1 MAEPLSLLVPPPA
14 ALPAPVRALQ
24 TTRRG
29 GVSPA
34 PWDTLNLALH
44 TGDERARVAANRQR
58 LEQELGLA
66 QAVDWPRQVHG
77 TQVVRAEDLQAAQA
91 QGMTL
96 EADAVVTDRPGV
108 VCAVQTADCLP
119 VVMATAD
126 GRAVGVAHAGWRGL
140 VGGVLEATLEAL
152 HAGRPDAPVQAWMGA
167 SIGPGAFEVG
177 PEVRAAF
184 LEQDPGAGAAFVAAG
199 AGRLLA
205 DLYQLARRRLE
216 RAGVRRVAG
225 GGRCTFRE
233 AEHFF
238 SYRRDG
244 ETGRMGTLVWIEP
257 LQGDAD

>member
-1 MAEPLSLLVPPPA
+1 MAESLPLLVPPRT
-14 ALPAPVRALQ
+14 ALPAAVRALQ

-44 TGDERARVAANRQR
+44 TGDDHERVGMNRERLQR
-58 LEQELGLA
+58 HLGLA
-66 QAVDWPRQVHG
+66 QVVAWPRQVHG

-91 QGMTL
+91 RGVTL
-96 EADAVVTDRPGV
+96 EADAVVTARPGV

-119 VVMATAD
+119 VVFAAVD

-140 VGGVLEATLEAL
+140 VDGVLEATVEAL
-152 HAGRPDAPVQAWMGA
+152 RAEYPDTSIQAWMGA
-167 SIGPGAFEVG
+167 SIGPEAFEVG

-184 LEQDPGAGAAFVAAG
+184 LAQDPGAGAAFVPTG

-205 DLYQLARRRLE
+205 DLYHLARRRLE
-216 RAGVRRVAG
+216 RAGVSRVAG

-238 SYRRDG
+238 SYRREG

-257 LQGDAD
+257 L